1 MPPKTE
7 QMKQQMLKQLKCK
20 SSNGIIRIV
29 FATIAIGTGVNIP
42 CIRQVIHV
50 GAARA
55 LESYYQ
61 EIGQGGRDGKSTK
74 AFLYYNGQDI
84 AANKPGMTGEMK
96 NFCLESECL
105 RKRLMTYL
113 GTCETKSRNYVPSC
127 CSNCLRKCQCAAG
140 SESTSTALTELTKQL
155 LSVELI
161 ATQPIR
167 TVSDEQRSKIGS
179 ILEQYRI
186 HQGTRER
193 SGSIDLATGFTHRLI
208 NSVVKNCEYINS
220 VDHVL
225 LALNI
230 WDVSHAHTCS
240 SNP

>member
-1 MPPKTE
+1 M
-7 QMKQQMLKQLKCK
+7 
-20 SSNGIIRIV
+20 IRIV
-29 FATIAIGTGVNIP
+29 FATIAIGIGVNTP
-42 CIRQVIHV
+42 SIRQVIHI
-50 GAARA
+50 GAART
-55 LESYYQ
+55 LESYYR
-61 EIGQGGRDGKSTK
+61 EIGRGGRDGKSAR

-96 NFCLESECL
+96 NFCLDESECL

-113 GTCETKSRNYVPSC
+113 GSCETKSRNDVPSC
-127 CSNCLRKCQCAAG
+127 CSNFLRKCQCAAC
-140 SESTSTALTELTKQL
+140 SESTSTALTELTKQQ

-161 ATQPIR
+161 AAQLIR

-179 ILEQYRI
+179 ILKQYRI
-186 HQGTRER
+186 HLGTTCQRF
-193 SGSIDLATGFTHRLI
+193 GSIDLATEFTHSLV

-230 WDVSHAHTCS
+230 WDVSHAHTIVQVHVIHII
-240 SNP
+240 